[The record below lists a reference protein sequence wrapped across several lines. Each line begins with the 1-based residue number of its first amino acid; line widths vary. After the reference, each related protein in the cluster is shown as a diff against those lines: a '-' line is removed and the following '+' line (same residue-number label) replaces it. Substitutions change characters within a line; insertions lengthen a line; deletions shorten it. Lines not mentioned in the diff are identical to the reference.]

1 MATSEEVAEHYR
13 AFQIQSGIV
22 APPNTP
28 AKRKYAEDEW
38 SEDVEIIEPPKCP
51 DAPRKAIA
59 IEIALH
65 QVNISNYYYDKKQGN
80 WQQKRSKLFITSH
93 ELDNIKRQ
101 INK

>member
-1 MATSEEVAEHYR
+1 MATSEEIAEHYR
-13 AFQIQSGIV
+13 AFQIQTGIV

-28 AKRKYAEDEW
+28 AKRKAECDW
-38 SEDVEIIEPPKCP
+38 SEEEEICEQPKCP